1 MFDSNNAKDMQ
12 YAMLREE
19 NVEEMMMLMMTQSI
33 TSTTPCALRPIYNR
47 CMHEISN
54 SKESTA
60 RP

>member
-33 TSTTPCALRPIYNR
+33 TSTTPCALRPIYN
-47 CMHEISN
+47 
-54 SKESTA
+54 
-60 RP
+60 